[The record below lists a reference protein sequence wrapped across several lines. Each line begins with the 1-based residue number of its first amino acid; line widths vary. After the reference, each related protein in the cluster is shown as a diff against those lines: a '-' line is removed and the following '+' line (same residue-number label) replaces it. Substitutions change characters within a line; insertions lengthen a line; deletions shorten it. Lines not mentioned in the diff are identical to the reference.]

1 MVLFTLDGMTG
12 TKPERSCYELHDD
25 MRRDDAIVTL
35 KDALAPLLAN
45 SGVLLAC
52 GAPGC
57 GKTSFAFD
65 VLMAGLRVEGGA
77 SSVMTVSDRHTAD
90 SLANEAIRRIGS
102 LSRTRPV
109 TTLSAVAFQLV
120 STVHKRLGEPMPKL
134 VNGAEQDALLHRV
147 VEAHVTH
154 DKAGEPCE
162 TCLLLRDYFG
172 LDDWRSVLASD
183 DGDTR
188 EQRTSSDTNRTVSG
202 AFVVQLRDMIARM
215 NELGVHDEDEAN
227 ILAKL
232 GEWSA
237 HVERLRV
244 QWRLAFALRKQ
255 YADAVRQ
262 MPGSEFRL
270 DSSRLLI
277 EGMDAVR
284 QANTDELPRLV
295 IVDDVQDLTLAGL
308 SFLEALHEH
317 NVPLVLVDNP
327 DEAVQTFR
335 GSYPEYVFAQII
347 HRFDARTLRIEA
359 VDRHPDN
366 SHQVNDSHDEHDDEH
381 AAYTYRELIA
391 SRVSLSIR
399 SSSDNDVPLP
409 SRPGKLPQLPNSL
422 PIRVLDNDNAILEDD
437 SLFTRL
443 YRSEAEELD
452 DIVWHIKQAHL
463 TQGDAWND
471 MAVIAHDNATV
482 RAFGER
488 LRRDGVPVR
497 YSSVTRPL
505 RDESFVQGL
514 FALLELAQLRRNMPA
529 EMPMSLSAI
538 ALFIRSRVG
547 TLMASPL
554 ISIGASRNHEG
565 HPAILANVESAMNAL
580 ESLASVIDNDA
591 NDLTGTDLHHEGASA
606 LRALID
612 CWNQWHDAIL
622 QARADAPVERDDS
635 LVDEATSAGDNLLF
649 GTNALYLLLEFD
661 ATDTVL
667 ASIEAICGNDPHAQ
681 AFSRLWTLVS
691 KVAQGLESLP
701 SAEPQ
706 YALALAWDACG
717 VAHRWQREALYNTD
731 EGRTANDRLDAAM
744 RLFDYASGS
753 TAAHDWRSFVSQVRD
768 MRIEADSLARVAP
781 IDQAVTLTTP
791 AGAAGRHWKQVWIP
805 ALQQDVWPNLTPR
818 NTMFGGEDLTDMVLF
833 GRIFDGADMALDPA
847 IDAVLAAE
855 QKSLLVALTRARQV
869 TLSAVYD
876 DDTAPSDFLYGYL
889 PERFNRSA
897 QADPQ
902 QRKYTPIANADR
914 FNGLDGTIRG
924 LVAAARTMLITQ
936 PQDSPQWVDAIAA
949 LQLLRSRGVGAADP
963 QQWPFTSDNQ
973 DTDSE
978 LQTPAIGDEHHASEA
993 EQHTVNLAQGH
1004 THHRNTGD
1012 TSSVVTLSPSD
1023 VDAIWACPICW
1034 MLSRRFYGPRASS
1047 VQASFGSLIHAVAQQ
1062 ASEEGLDLPS
1072 AFADQPINAR
1082 VAAIRDRMS
1091 DIYHELSGPLSVSDP
1106 QQRYDA
1112 VRKDASADVILD
1124 MIAHYFVMSN
1134 TDEYPAG
1141 NHTNFTVGTLQE
1153 AECERTFTARFDS
1166 DDIFAACRATDGLES
1181 MNRSELIAIMGS
1193 LVGGWPEA
1201 MDEHLTIRLSGRM
1214 DRLERRIL
1222 PNGHE
1227 TVRLI
1232 DYKTGRVPS
1241 VKDIVNDLQLV
1252 CYQLAL
1258 AFPEHEPNVSLASG
1272 NMPTIAQSALF
1283 HVAYNEAP
1291 AKSYGQES
1299 LFQPALFKDR
1309 GLNDT
1314 AFMPRRGYNQPSKVL
1329 DVPDL
1334 PDTPPDGV
1342 RESTWQSFLNL
1353 RGTQAVWVLTMI
1365 ARVWY
1370 AAAASQSRVLEAH
1383 PLPSHVRKCRM
1394 TTVCPACAGQIDTIF
1409 ETRQA

>member
-1 MVLFTLDGMTG
+1 MVLFTLDDMTG

-35 KDALAPLLAN
+35 KDALASLLAD
-45 SGVLLAC
+45 SGALLAC

-65 VLMAGLRVEGGA
+65 VLMAGLRVEGGM

-90 SLANEAIRRIGS
+90 LLADEAIRRIGS

-120 STVHKRLGEPMPKL
+120 TTVRKRLGEPMPKL

-154 DKAGEPCE
+154 DKAGDTCE

-172 LDDWRSVLASD
+172 LDDWCSVLASEN
-183 DGDTR
+183 GDTR
-188 EQRTSSDTNRTVSG
+188 EQRVSGDASRTVSG

-215 NELGVHDEDEAN
+215 NELGVHDEDESSV
-227 ILAKL
+227 LATL

-255 YADAVRQ
+255 YMDAIRQ
-262 MPGSEFRL
+262 MPGNEFRL

-277 EGMDAVR
+277 EGVEAVR
-284 QANTDELPRLV
+284 QANADELPRMV
-295 IVDDVQDLTLAGL
+295 VVDDVQDLTLAGL
-308 SFLEALHEH
+308 SFLEALHEQK
-317 NVPLVLVDNP
+317 VPLVLVGNP

-347 HRFDARTLRIEA
+347 HRFDARTLRIET

-366 SHQVNDSHDEHDDEH
+366 SQVNVSLDERDGEH
-381 AAYTYRELIA
+381 SAYTYRELIA

-399 SSSDNDVPLP
+399 SSADSDTPLP

-422 PIRVLDNDNAILEDD
+422 PIRTLDNDNAILEDD
-437 SLFTRL
+437 SLLTRL

-514 FALLELAQLRRNMPA
+514 FALLELAQLRHNMPA

-538 ALFIRSRVG
+538 ALFVRSRVSM
-547 TLMASPL
+547 LMSSPL

-565 HPAILANVESAMNAL
+565 RPAILANVESAMNAL
-580 ESLASVIDNDA
+580 ESLASVIYNDA
-591 NDLTGTDLHHEGASA
+591 NDLTDTDLHHNGASA
-606 LRALID
+606 LRALIER
-612 CWNQWHDAIL
+612 WNQWHDAIL
-622 QARADAPVERDDS
+622 QARAGVLVERDDS
-635 LVDEATSAGDNLLF
+635 LIDEATSAGDNLLF

-667 ASIEAICGNDPHAQ
+667 ASIEAICGDDPHAQ

-701 SAEPQ
+701 SNEPQ

-753 TAAHDWRSFVSQVRD
+753 TAAHDWHSFVNQIRD
-768 MRIEADSLARVAP
+768 MRIEADSLARLAP

-818 NTMFGGEDLTDMVLF
+818 NTMFGGEDLTNVVLF
-833 GRIFDGADMALDPA
+833 GRIFDGADTALDPA
-847 IDAVLAAE
+847 IDAVLASE
-855 QKSLLVALTRARQV
+855 QKSLLVALTRARRV

-876 DDTAPSDFLYGYL
+876 DDTAPSDFLYVYL

-902 QRKYTPIANADR
+902 QRGYTPLADADR
-914 FNGLDGTIRG
+914 FNGLDGTVRG
-924 LVAAARTMLITQ
+924 LVAAARTILVTQ
-936 PQDSPQWVDAIAA
+936 PQDSPQWADAIAA
-949 LQLLRSRGVGAADP
+949 LRLLRSRGVSAADP
-963 QQWPFTSDNQ
+963 QQWPFVSDGQ
-973 DTDSE
+973 DEDNE
-978 LQTPAIGDEHHASEA
+978 HHTPALGDELRTCEA
-993 EQHTVNLAQGH
+993 EQHTVDLTQGH
-1004 THHRNTGD
+1004 THYRNTGD

-1062 ASEEGLDLPS
+1062 ASEEGLDLPN
-1072 AFADQPINAR
+1072 AFADQPIESR
-1082 VAAIRDRMS
+1082 VAAIHARML

-1106 QQRYDA
+1106 KQQYDA
-1112 VRKDASADVILD
+1112 ARKDASADAILD

-1134 TDEYPAG
+1134 MDEYPAG

-1166 DDIFAACRATDGLES
+1166 NDILAACLATDGIES
-1181 MNRSELIAIMGS
+1181 MSRSELIAIMGS

-1222 PNGHE
+1222 PNGCE

-1232 DYKTGRVPS
+1232 DYKTGSVPS

-1258 AFPEHEPNVSLASG
+1258 AFPEHEPNTGLASG
-1272 NMPTIAQSALF
+1272 HMPTIAQSALF
-1283 HVAYNEAP
+1283 HVAYNDAP

-1299 LFQPALFKDR
+1299 LFQPSLFTGQ
-1309 GLNDT
+1309 GLNNT
-1314 AFMPRRGYNQPSKVL
+1314 VFMPRRGYNQPSKVL

-1342 RESTWQSFLNL
+1342 RESTWQSLLNL
-1353 RGTQAVWVLTMI
+1353 RGTQAVWALTMI

-1370 AAAASQSRVLEAH
+1370 ATAASQSRVLEAH